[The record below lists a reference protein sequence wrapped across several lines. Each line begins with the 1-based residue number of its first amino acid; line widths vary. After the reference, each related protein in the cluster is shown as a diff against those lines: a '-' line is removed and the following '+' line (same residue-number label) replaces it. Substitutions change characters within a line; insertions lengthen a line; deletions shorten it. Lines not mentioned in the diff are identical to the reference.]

1 MYVYPSVCTF
11 TRVTFTRVYVRL
23 PEYMYM
29 FIHLIKGTGSPGG
42 PREGGRPDSPLRS
55 VLNKFH
61 NYVYPDVCTF
71 TRLYVRLPE
80 YIHVYPDV
88 YAFTRVYVRLP
99 ESMYVYPSIF
109 TFTRI
114 ENKVDFGYFLGQG

>member
-1 MYVYPSVCTF
+1 MYVYPSICLF
-11 TRVTFTRVYVRL
+11 TLLKERGVRAA
-23 PEYMYM
+23 
-29 FIHLIKGTGSPGG
+29 

-55 VLNKFH
+55 VLNKLH

-88 YAFTRVYVRLP
+88 YAFT
-99 ESMYVYPSIF
+99 
-109 TFTRI
+109 
-114 ENKVDFGYFLGQG
+114 